1 MNKAILLGNIT
12 KDIELRN
19 TPSGAVVANFSIATN
34 ESVKKGENW
43 ENLTTFHDIVAW
55 GKNAE
60 NISRFFGKGSKILI
74 EGNIRKRDWTDKN
87 GVKRTIT
94 EILLERFEF
103 VEKMT
108 KKEDG
113 QYSQPEPKFEDTQEL
128 QEREDEI
135 KIEDIP
141 F

>member
-1 MNKAILLGNIT
+1 MNKAILMGNIT
-12 KDIELRN
+12 RDIELRN

-74 EGNIRKRDWTDKN
+74 EGNIRKRDWTDKS
-87 GVKRTIT
+87 GAKRTQT

-108 KKEDG
+108 KKEDN
-113 QYSQPEPKFEDTQEL
+113 QYSQPEPEFKDSQEL
-128 QEREDEI
+128 PENEDEI

>member
-1 MNKAILLGNIT
+1 MNKAILMGNIT
-12 KDIELRN
+12 REIELRN

-103 VEKMT
+103 VEKMS

-128 QEREDEI
+128 QESEDEI

>member
-1 MNKAILLGNIT
+1 MNKAILMGNIT
-12 KDIELRN
+12 RDIELRN

-74 EGNIRKRDWTDKN
+74 EGNIRKRDWTDKS
-87 GVKRTIT
+87 GAKR

-108 KKEDG
+108 KKEDN
-113 QYSQPEPKFEDTQEL
+113 QYSQPEPEFKDSQEL
-128 QEREDEI
+128 PENEDEI

>member
-12 KDIELRN
+12 KEIELRN
-19 TPSGAVVANFSIATN
+19 TPSGAVVANFSVATN

-60 NISRFFGKGSKILI
+60 NIAKFFGKGSKILI
-74 EGNIRKRDWTDKN
+74 EGNIRKRDWQDKN
-87 GVKRTIT
+87 GLKRMTT
-94 EILLERFEF
+94 EILLEKFEF

-108 KKEDG
+108 KKEDN
-113 QYSQPEPKFEDTQEL
+113 QYSQPEPEFKDSQEL
-128 QEREDEI
+128 PENEDEI